1 MAIVRLGKAFFFSF
15 VVCIVNKMF
24 SFGRRLG

>member
-1 MAIVRLGKAFFFSF
+1 MAIVRLGKAFFLV

-24 SFGRRLG
+24 SFGCRLG